1 MQLELLDTFSFH
13 HQVAKARFGWYHS
26 EVLFRN
32 IKKNHCNVFLYRGC
46 VNIMCAK
53 GMGGGW
59 VKKGQKVC
67 TMYHEHSPKAGR
79 LREQLKLHADQR
91 RQKLN
96 LLAKSRVLI
105 YGNNTFAL
113 SNSAILLVVVDHL
126 CMINSRRHFAQN
138 IGPWCKKYMP
148 SRPNDNR
155 HKSWNKLVIAWR
167 TNLHGSNKWQPYHC
181 SECTLGLVSC
191 YTI

>member
-1 MQLELLDTFSFH
+1 MNLSTSLQLRNFHAQPLSFRAFKS
-13 HQVAKARFGWYHS
+13 VW
-26 EVLFRN
+26 
-32 IKKNHCNVFLYRGC
+32 
-46 VNIMCAK
+46 
-53 GMGGGW
+53 
-59 VKKGQKVC
+59 
-67 TMYHEHSPKAGR
+67 
-79 LREQLKLHADQR
+79 DQR
-91 RQKLN
+91 GQNQMCLLN
-96 LLAKSRVLI
+96 LLLM
-105 YGNNTFAL
+105 YGNNTSGL

-155 HKSWNKLVIAWR
+155 HKSWSKLVIAWR

-191 YTI
+191 YTIWLGFWVINLAHTNRRREWGWKACTVHKLMQ